1 MKSKICSVNL
11 CLSCKKDV
19 SKIIDLCRFSNL
31 RKLYFVTELV
41 LGFVY
46 DLKRRLVCN
55 LKRRLKVNQRQLS
68 QDGIYFANLENQL
81 RVVKHGNEIYRCEG
95 RLSNHQFY

>member
-19 SKIIDLCRFSNL
+19 PKIIDLSRFSNL

-41 LGFVY
+41 LRFVY
-46 DLKRRLVCN
+46 N